1 MKGYFG
7 IGIYHNKNKR
17 NIGTLWRS
25 AYLFD
30 ASFVFTIQMQY
41 KWQPSDTYK
50 TWRHVPFFH
59 HENMNDFL
67 NRLPHDCKLIG
78 VELTEDATDIA
89 EYKHPHRAVYLL
101 GAEDTGLPPELL
113 ALCHQVIKLPGKY
126 SMNVSTAGSI
136 VLYDRFLKDA
146 KNPYFKKWTDG
157 EPINDLTT
165 QADVESHYL

>member
-1 MKGYFG
+1 MRGYCG

-25 AYLFD
+25 AYLFN

-50 TWRHVPFFH
+50 TWRHLPFFH
-59 HENMNDFL
+59 YENENDFL
-67 NRLPHDCKLIG
+67 QHIPHDSKIIG
-78 VELTEDATDIA
+78 VELTEEATDIA
-89 EYKHPHRAVYLL
+89 EYKHPERCVYLL

-146 KNPYFKKWTDG
+146 KNPYFKKW
-157 EPINDLTT
+157 EQPP
-165 QADVESHYL
+165 VENISDTI